1 MAGKARMI
9 SIALAALLL
18 VSCSGVK
25 LEKGS
30 WSGKNHKALTELV
43 REYGNM
49 SPEYDPQNRP
59 YAVFDFDNTL
69 VVGDISLSTMVYQIE
84 NLEFAIEPDVF
95 FLALTDC
102 IPNIDCALEGF
113 PGISA
118 RMLATDLYNDYIYL
132 YDNYISSRE
141 MTLGEISR
149 SDEFKDFRAKLWAL
163 SLGADTT
170 FGYETGCLWILR
182 LFSGMETARVRE
194 LACRA
199 AEAAMDERIRE
210 EKWTSPKSGEASEV
224 EVMVPRGLRIRK
236 EMINLTET
244 LIHNGIDVYIC
255 SASSELLVEAVAERW
270 FPAIAETA
278 VYGLRTTSGET
289 MSPGARYA
297 ASYPHTFHEGKC
309 ELIDRYIAPSHGR
322 KGPIL
327 VAGDSNGDYAMLTS
341 YASMKLG
348 LIIDRPSEGEIAAL
362 KESGDGR
369 YLVQKW

>member
-9 SIALAALLL
+9 WIALVALLL

-30 WSGKNHKALTELV
+30 WTGKNHKALTELV

-348 LIIDRPSEGEIAAL
+348 LIIDRPSDGEIAAL

>member
-30 WSGKNHKALTELV
+30 WTGKNHKALTELV

-69 VVGDISLSTMVYQIE
+69 VVGDISLATMVYQIE

-309 ELIDRYIAPSHGR
+309 ELIDRYIAPLHGR

-348 LIIDRPSEGEIAAL
+348 LIIDRPSDGEIAAL

>member
-1 MAGKARMI
+1 MQRKARI
-9 SIALAALLL
+9 PLIALAALLI

-30 WSGKNHKALTELV
+30 WTGRNHKELTALV
-43 REYGNM
+43 REYGNT
-49 SPEYDPQNRP
+49 SPGYDTLSRP

-69 VVGDISLSTMVYQIE
+69 IVGDISLTTMVYQIE
-84 NLEFAIEPDVF
+84 NLEYSIAPDGF

-255 SASSELLVEAVAERW
+255 SASAELLVEAVAERW

-348 LIIDRPSEGEIAAL
+348 LIIDRPSDGEIAAL

>member
-49 SPEYDPQNRP
+49 SPDYDPQNRP

-69 VVGDISLSTMVYQIE
+69 VVGDISLATMVYQIE
-84 NLEFAIEPDVF
+84 NLEFAIDPDVF

-141 MTLGEISR
+141 LTLGEISS

-309 ELIDRYIAPSHGR
+309 ELIDRYIAPLHGR

-348 LIIDRPSEGEIAAL
+348 LIIDRPSDGEIAAL
-362 KESGDGR
+362 KKSGDGR

>member
-309 ELIDRYIAPSHGR
+309 ELIDRYIAPSHWR

-327 VAGDSNGDYAMLTS
+327 VAGASNGDYAMLTS

-348 LIIDRPSEGEIAAL
+348 LIIDRPSDGEIAAL

>member
-1 MAGKARMI
+1 MAGKARMT

-30 WSGKNHKALTELV
+30 WTGKNHKALTELV

-69 VVGDISLSTMVYQIE
+69 VVGDISLATMVYQIE
-84 NLEFAIEPDVF
+84 NLEFAIDPDVF

-113 PGISA
+113 PGVSA

-210 EKWTSPKSGEASEV
+210 EKWSSPKSGEASEV

-348 LIIDRPSEGEIAAL
+348 LIIDRPSDGEIAAL

>member
-1 MAGKARMI
+1 MQRKARI
-9 SIALAALLL
+9 PIIALAALLL

-30 WSGKNHKALTELV
+30 WTGRNHKELTALV
-43 REYGNM
+43 REYGNT
-49 SPEYDPQNRP
+49 SPGYDTLSRP

-69 VVGDISLSTMVYQIE
+69 IVGDISLTTMVYQIE
-84 NLEFAIEPDVF
+84 NLEYSIAPDGF

-132 YDNYISSRE
+132 YDNYISERKL
-141 MTLGEISR
+141 TLEEITR

-182 LFSGMETARVRE
+182 LLSGMRTAGVKE

-199 AEAAMDERIRE
+199 AEAAMGDKLRE
-210 EKWTSPKSGEASEV
+210 EKWCSPRMGEAGKV
-224 EVMVPRGLRIRK
+224 EVTVPRGLRIRK

-244 LIHNGIDVYIC
+244 LNHYGIDVYIC
-255 SASSELLVEAVAERW
+255 SASSEMLVEAVAERW
-270 FPAIAETA
+270 FPVIGGPA
-278 VYGLRTTSGET
+278 VFGLRTTSGDT
-289 MSPGARYA
+289 VSPKARYA
-297 ASYPHTFHEGKC
+297 PSYPHTFHEGKC
-309 ELIDRYIAPSHGR
+309 ELIDRFIAPLHGG
-322 KGPIL
+322 KAPVL

-341 YASMKLG
+341 YPSMARG
-348 LIIDRPSEGEIAAL
+348 LIIDRPSAGDIAAL
-362 KESGDGR
+362 KESGDSK

>member
-1 MAGKARMI
+1 MAGKARMT

-30 WSGKNHKALTELV
+30 WTGKNHKALTELV

-49 SPEYDPQNRP
+49 SPEYDTQNRP

-69 VVGDISLSTMVYQIE
+69 ISGDISLATMVYQIE
-84 NLEFAIEPDVF
+84 NLEFAIDPDVF

-132 YDNYISSRE
+132 YDNYISLRE

-210 EKWTSPKSGEASEV
+210 EKWSSPKSGEASEV

-348 LIIDRPSEGEIAAL
+348 LIIDRPSDGEIAAL

>member
-1 MAGKARMI
+1 MAGKARMT

-30 WSGKNHKALTELV
+30 WTGKNHKALTELV

-69 VVGDISLSTMVYQIE
+69 VVGDISLATMVYQIE
-84 NLEFAIEPDVF
+84 NLEFAIDPDVF

-113 PGISA
+113 PGVSA

-348 LIIDRPSEGEIAAL
+348 LIIDRPSDGEIAAL